1 MNLRFFGLYAAVSD
15 RFTWTLRFVVTY
27 STLRLCTSS
36 INSLLCVCAPFP
48 LLLYFFFS
56 LAAVHLCNRA
66 RFSSQPFRIWLLSG
80 LWSRWPRTL
89 YFRYLRSDEF
99 HAARSLN
106 EIFTYEKINKSRQ
119 CTPDFHAC
127 LTFIKR
133 TRTVVLRLILTLGPR
148 ARTHALIRNV
158 LCSSLTLALRTNSLG
173 RERYALSSSR
183 PSILRRCHS
192 KMIISVQRIFRNI

>member
-1 MNLRFFGLYAAVSD
+1 MLLRTALSD
-15 RFTWTLRFVVTY
+15 YVHR
-27 STLRLCTSS
+27 RL
-36 INSLLCVCAPFP
+36 IRYCVCARLF
-48 LLLYFFFS
+48 LFCLISFS
-56 LAAVHLCNRA
+56 LSPLSTYAIAHAFLHNPFASGCCRGCGRA
-66 RFSSQPFRIWLLSG
+66 DRERFIFGTYGSG
-80 LWSRWPRTL
+80 
-89 YFRYLRSDEF
+89 EF

-127 LTFIKR
+127 LTFTKR
-133 TRTVVLRLILTLGPR
+133 TRTVVLCLILTLGPR

-192 KMIISVQRIFRNI
+192 KMIISIRRIFRNI